1 LGILGYPWTNLRK
14 YDFLYL
20 PIDFDRK
27 ANLGYAFVN
36 LVDEESHGKTFG
48 HLGHPES
55 PPLPPSPSDLFCS
68 DLEIFDLTIAVISA
82 IIMI

>member
-1 LGILGYPWTNLRK
+1 MLAHLLDERGFTAK

-36 LVDEESHGKTFG
+36 LVAEELMAASRAGAKAVFG
-48 HLGHPES
+48 CLC
-55 PPLPPSPSDLFCS
+55 CS
-68 DLEIFDLTIAVISA
+68 CRHRFTS
-82 IIMI
+82 

>member
-1 LGILGYPWTNLRK
+1 MLRK

-36 LVDEESHGKTFG
+36 LVDQELWFWGQIFLIEDHSGV
-48 HLGHPES
+48 
-55 PPLPPSPSDLFCS
+55 LFK
-68 DLEIFDLTIAVISA
+68 
-82 IIMI
+82 